1 MKGLSIL
8 LCALAA
14 LTPLTVSAQAPTC
27 VEPPAAPDAP
37 NGTTATR
44 DEMRAA
50 QEAIKVYNAAV
61 TAFSAC
67 IHQTKGDT
75 TKSNEHVRRLETVAN
90 RFNAALREYKQRS
103 GG

>member
-1 MKGLSIL
+1 MKRLSIL

-27 VEPPAAPDAP
+27 VEPPAPPAAP
-37 NGTTATR
+37 NGATATR

-50 QEAIKVYNAAV
+50 QEAIKAYNAAV
-61 TAFSAC
+61 TGFSAC

>member
-1 MKGLSIL
+1 MKGFSIL
-8 LCALAA
+8 LCALAV

-27 VEPPAAPDAP
+27 VEPPAPPDAP
-37 NGTTATR
+37 DGATATR

-50 QEAIKVYNAAV
+50 QEAVKTYNAVV
-61 TAFSAC
+61 TEFSAC
-67 IHQTKGDT
+67 IHHTKGDV

-90 RFNAALREYKQRS
+90 RFNAALREFKQRS